1 MQAPPAPYSV
11 RPARLTEAG
20 VIAALFAECDRALGL
35 EPTLLEND
43 LLDDWRRPDV
53 DLRRDTWLV
62 ESPGGELVAYAGIW
76 SEGPTLVSS
85 AAVHPEHRGRGLGSY
100 LIDRIEEGAGLQPAW
115 DGPRITLLNIIL
127 PADEAARALLT
138 ARGYAKARTFQHMEV
153 SLADLPDIDVH
164 GAVEIRPFDPNRDRE
179 AMHALIES
187 AFERHWDYS
196 PTPFD
201 WWWEETT
208 GGAGYDPSLWWW
220 GIADERR
227 AGALLGVVRDGRGW
241 VNDLGVLDEW
251 RGRGVGT
258 ALLMNAF
265 AEFRR
270 RGFDSVGLNVDSENE
285 TGATRLY
292 ARVGMRVKTAFDF
305 YGKEMVRAP
314 DSRRIQAP
322 ATPLE
327 TTDGP

>member
-11 RPARLTEAG
+11 RPARHDEAG
-20 VIAALFAECDRALGL
+20 VIAALFAECDRAFGL
-35 EPTLLEND
+35 EPILLEND

-53 DLRRDTWLV
+53 DLRRDTWFV
-62 ESPGGELVAYAGIW
+62 ESPRGELVAYAGIW
-76 SEGPTLVSS
+76 SEGTTLVSS
-85 AAVHPEHRGRGLGSY
+85 GAVHPEHHRCGLGAY
-100 LIDRIEEGAGLQPAW
+100 LIDRIEEGAELQPAW

-127 PADEAARALLT
+127 PADHEARSLLT
-138 ARGYAKARTFQHMEV
+138 ARRYVKARTFQHMEV
-153 SLADLPDIDVH
+153 RLATLPEIDAE
-164 GAVEIRPFDPNRDRE
+164 GAVEMRSFDPQHDRE
-179 AMHALIES
+179 AMHKLMES

-201 WWWEETT
+201 RWWEETT
-208 GGAGYDPSLWWW
+208 GGVGYDPSLWWW
-220 GIADERR
+220 GVVDGRR
-227 AGALLGVVRDGRGW
+227 AGALLGTVRDGRGW
-241 VNDLGVLDEW
+241 VMDLGVLDGW
-251 RGRGVGT
+251 RGRGIGT
-258 ALLMNAF
+258 ALLMHAF

-270 RGFDSVGLNVDSENE
+270 RGFASVGLNVDSENE

-292 ARVGMRVKTAFDF
+292 ERVGMRVKTAFDF

-314 DSRRIQAP
+314 GSRRIQTP